1 MKKAT
6 ISGEVAAVET
16 TTQGTRYLRVL
27 VDFESWQGERWVEAW
42 TVWLPKQGFE
52 QISVKDWIELE
63 GVPTA
68 SAYMGKD
75 KETGEDKMRASL
87 AINNPNLIQHKA
99 HDAGA
104 FPGDTLDED
113 DRLKYGSGMAPF

>member
-16 TTQGTRYLRVL
+16 TEKGTRYIAVL
-27 VDFESWQGERWVEAW
+27 VDYESFSGERWIERW
-42 TVWLPKQGFE
+42 TLWLPKQGFE
-52 QISVKDWIELE
+52 QINIKDWVEVE
-63 GVPTA
+63 GIPGA

-75 KETGEDKMRASL
+75 KEGNDKLKVSYSL
-87 AINNPNLIQHKA
+87 NNPNLIQHKA

-113 DRLKYGSGMAPF
+113 DRLKYGTGLAPF

>member
-6 ISGEVAAVET
+6 ISGEVADVKET
-16 TTQGTRYLRVL
+16 EKGTRYMAVL
-27 VDFESWQGERWVEAW
+27 VDFESFQGERWVERW

-52 QISVKDWIELE
+52 QINMKDWVELE
-63 GVPTA
+63 GIPGG
-68 SAYMGKD
+68 SSYMGKD
-75 KETGEDKMRASL
+75 KDGNEKIKTSMSL
-87 AINNPNLIQHKA
+87 NNPILIQHKA

-113 DRLKYGSGMAPF
+113 DRLKYGTGLAPF

>member
-6 ISGEVAAVET
+6 ISGEVADVKET
-16 TTQGTRYLRVL
+16 EKGTRYMAVL
-27 VDFESWQGERWVEAW
+27 VDFDSFQGERWVERW

-52 QISVKDWIELE
+52 QINVKDFVELE
-63 GVPTA
+63 GIPGA
-68 SAYMGKD
+68 SSYMGKD
-75 KETGEDKMRASL
+75 KEGNDKIKTSMSL
-87 AINNPNLIQHKA
+87 NNPILIQHKA

-113 DRLKYGSGMAPF
+113 DRMKYGTGLAPF

>member
-6 ISGEVAAVET
+6 ISGEVADVKET
-16 TTQGTRYLRVL
+16 DKGTRYLAVL
-27 VDFESWQGERWVEAW
+27 VDFESFQGERWVERW
-42 TVWLPKQGFE
+42 TIWLPKEGFE
-52 QISVKDWIELE
+52 QINLKDWVELE
-63 GVPTA
+63 GIPGA

-75 KETGEDKMRASL
+75 KEGNDKIKTSMSL
-87 AINNPNLIQHKA
+87 NNPILIQHVV

-113 DRLKYGSGMAPF
+113 DRMKYGTGLAPF